1 MKNFTKSLF
10 AAVMFIAGLTDASAQ
25 VDNTFRFVDNAGNE
39 ISDGGV
45 YYTRAELIDKMPALP
60 GMVMVLEAPF
70 DLSVENTTSD
80 VAYVSAIVT
89 TKSMSSGTLQ
99 FCFPSQCETYQPVI
113 ETSSAGIPAGKKQ
126 SLQSEWLPE
135 DGKYDDAEFEV
146 QLRVMD
152 VTLNGNGLPVGYTF
166 KANGPKITIKC
177 TYADPAGVDELTAT
191 GLVMYNVYD
200 MSGRLVV
207 NKGTEADIKS
217 LAKGLYVC
225 ETVVGGK
232 RVSEK
237 KIIR

>member
-10 AAVMFIAGLTDASAQ
+10 AAVMFMAGLTDASAQ

-113 ETSSAGIPAGKKQ
+113 ETGTGVIAAGAKQ
-126 SLQSEWLPE
+126 PMNSEWLPE
-135 DGKYDDAEFEV
+135 EGKYGDAEFEV
-146 QLRVMD
+146 QLRVMSANP
-152 VTLNGNGLPVGYTF
+152 LLPGNYTF
-166 KANGPKITIKC
+166 AANGPKITVKC
-177 TYADPAGVDELTAT
+177 VYADPAGISDATLNGATSEVSRYALDGRKLKEPSCGINIVRMSDGKIRKVLT
-191 GLVMYNVYD
+191 
-200 MSGRLVV
+200 
-207 NKGTEADIKS
+207 K
-217 LAKGLYVC
+217 
-225 ETVVGGK
+225 
-232 RVSEK
+232 
-237 KIIR
+237 